1 MSTKSNP
8 AQVDYPKNKTV
19 HQLFEEQA
27 ARAPGRVAL
36 VCGNLRLTYGE
47 LDSRANQLAHHLRAL
62 GVGPEILVGLCVA
75 RSVRMVIGM
84 LGILKAGGAYLPLDP
99 DYPLERLAF
108 ILNDAQA
115 PVLLSEQCFAERL
128 SNGKCKVIALDKE
141 AVPMAGVPARPVSS
155 EVKAYHLS
163 YVIYTSGSTG
173 LPKGVQITHGS
184 LLNLVFWHQR
194 TFVVAARD
202 RAMQIASPGFDAA
215 VWELWPYLAAGASV
229 YIPDEETRG
238 VPELLRDW
246 IVNQRITVSF
256 LPTPLAEAIIAL
268 EWPAETALRVLLT
281 GGDKLQLFP
290 PPNLP
295 FTLVN
300 NYGPT
305 ESTVV
310 ASSGPVKPSHKKICL
325 PSIGRPIANT
335 QIYILNGALQQ
346 VPIET
351 AGELHIGG
359 AGLARSYLNRP
370 DLTAEKFIP
379 NPFSHEPGAR
389 LYKTGDIARYRADG
403 DIEFLGRMDHQVK
416 IRGFRIELAEIEA
429 VLAQHPDVQQVVV
442 MTREDDVPGQ
452 KQLVA
457 YVLSKPERRPKR
469 IDLRA
474 FLKAKLPEYMVP
486 SVFVMLDAWPLTPN
500 NKIDY
505 AALPTPNAA
514 MNMQHEVF
522 ICPRTPLEERL
533 ADIMGSLLGFQE
545 ISVNDNFFLLGG
557 HSLLGAQV
565 IAQVGDTF
573 GVELALRSLFDAP
586 TVEALSAEIERLILA
601 KVGPMSEEEVLR
613 ILK

>member
-1 MSTKSNP
+1 MSTESNTP
-8 AQVDYPKNKTV
+8 QIDYPKEKCA

-27 ARAPGRVAL
+27 ARAPDRVAL
-36 VCGNLRLTYGE
+36 VCGNLQLTYGE
-47 LDSRANQLAHHLRAL
+47 LDSRANQLAHHLLAL
-62 GVGPEILVGLCVA
+62 GVGPEVLVGVCVA
-75 RSVRMVIGM
+75 RSVQMVIGM

-99 DYPLERLAF
+99 DYPPERLAF

-115 PVLLSEQCFAERL
+115 PVLLSQECFVERL
-128 SNGKCKVIALDKE
+128 SNGKWKFIALDKE
-141 AVPMAGVPARPVSS
+141 EAPITGLPAGPVCSQ
-155 EVKAYHLS
+155 VKPYHLA

-173 LPKGVQITHGS
+173 LPKGVQISHGS

-194 TFVVAARD
+194 TFDVTARD
-202 RAMQIASPGFDAA
+202 RATQIASPAFDAA

-229 YIPDEETRG
+229 YMPDEETRG

-246 IVNQRITVSF
+246 IVNQGITVSF
-256 LPTPLAEAIIAL
+256 LPTPPAEEIIAL
-268 EWPAETALRVLLT
+268 EWPAEAALRVLLT

-310 ASSGPVKPSHKKICL
+310 GSSGPVKPSDKKNGF

-335 QIYILNGALQQ
+335 QIYILNEALQQ
-346 VPIET
+346 VPIGT

-359 AGLARSYLNRP
+359 AGLARGYLNRP
-370 DLTAEKFIP
+370 NLMTEKFIP

-389 LYKTGDIARYRADG
+389 LYKTGDVARYRPDG
-403 DIEFLGRMDHQVK
+403 DIEFVGRMDHQVK

-442 MTREDDVPGQ
+442 IAREDDVPRQ
-452 KQLVA
+452 KRLVA
-457 YVLSKPERRPKR
+457 YVLSKPEQRAKP
-469 IDLRA
+469 IELRA

-505 AALPTPNAA
+505 AALPTTNTA
-514 MNMQHEVF
+514 MKMQREVF
-522 ICPRTPLEERL
+522 ISPRNPLEERL
-533 ADIMGSLLGFQE
+533 AGIMGSLLGFQE

-565 IAQVGDTF
+565 ITRVRDTF
-573 GVELALRSLFDAP
+573 GVELALHSLFDAP
-586 TVEALSAEIERLILA
+586 TIEALSAEIERLIVA
-601 KVGPMSEEEVLR
+601 KVGAMNEEEALR

>member
-1 MSTKSNP
+1 
-8 AQVDYPKNKTV
+8 
-19 HQLFEEQA
+19 
-27 ARAPGRVAL
+27 
-36 VCGNLRLTYGE
+36 
-47 LDSRANQLAHHLRAL
+47 
-62 GVGPEILVGLCVA
+62 
-75 RSVRMVIGM
+75 MVIGI

-99 DYPLERLAF
+99 DYPAERLAF

-115 PVLLSEQCFAERL
+115 PVLLSQQCFAERL
-128 SNGKCKVIALDKE
+128 SDGKWKVVALDKE
-141 AVPMAGVPARPVSS
+141 DPPIIRVPARPVNSG
-155 EVKAYHLS
+155 VKAYHLS

-194 TFVVAARD
+194 TFDVTARD
-202 RAMQIASPGFDAA
+202 RATQVASPGFDAA
-215 VWELWPYLAAGASV
+215 VWELWPYLATGASV

-246 IVNQRITVSF
+246 IVNQGITVSF
-256 LPTPLAEAIIAL
+256 LPTPLAEEIIAL
-268 EWPAETALRVLLT
+268 EWPAETALRLLLT

-295 FTLVN
+295 FTVVN

-310 ASSGPVKPSHKKICL
+310 ASSGPVKPSDKKNCL

-335 QIYILNGALQQ
+335 QIYILSEALQQ
-346 VPIET
+346 VPIGT

-359 AGLARSYLNRP
+359 AGLARGYLNRP
-370 DLTAEKFIP
+370 DLTAEKFIR

-389 LYKTGDIARYRADG
+389 LYKTGDVARCRADG

-416 IRGFRIELAEIEA
+416 IRGFRIELEEIEA
-429 VLAQHPDVQQVVV
+429 VLAQHPDVQQVIV
-442 MTREDDVPGQ
+442 MARDDDVPRQ

-457 YVLSKPERRPKR
+457 YVLSKPEHHPKP
-469 IDLRA
+469 IELRG

-486 SVFVMLDAWPLTPN
+486 SVIMMLDAWPLTPN
-500 NKIDY
+500 NKIDR
-505 AALPTPNAA
+505 AALPAPNAA
-514 MNMQHEVF
+514 VNMQHEVF
-522 ICPRTPLEERL
+522 ISPRTPLEQRL
-533 ADIMGSLLGFQE
+533 AGILGSLLGFQE
-545 ISVNDNFFLLGG
+545 ISVNDNFFVLGG

-565 IAQVGDTF
+565 IARVRDTF

-586 TVEALSAEIERLILA
+586 TVEALSAEIERLIIA
-601 KVGPMSEEEVLR
+601 KMEAMSEEEALR
-613 ILK
+613 NLK

>member
-1 MSTKSNP
+1 MSTDSNT
-8 AQVDYPKNKTV
+8 AQVDYPKDKCV

-27 ARAPGRVAL
+27 GRTPGQVAL
-36 VCGNLRLTYGE
+36 VCGNLQLTYGE
-47 LDSRANQLAHHLRAL
+47 LDSRANQLAHYLRAL
-62 GVGPEILVGLCVA
+62 GVGPEVLVGVCVA
-75 RSVRMVIGM
+75 RSVQMVIGM

-99 DYPLERLAF
+99 DYPPERLAF

-115 PVLLSEQCFAERL
+115 PVLLSQQCFVERL
-128 SNGKCKVIALDKE
+128 SNGKWKVIALDKE
-141 AVPMAGVPARPVSS
+141 DAPITDVPAEPLRD
-155 EVKAYHLS
+155 EVKAYNLT

-173 LPKGVQITHGS
+173 VPKGVQITHGS

-194 TFVVAARD
+194 TFDVTARD
-202 RAMQIASPGFDAA
+202 RATQVASPGFDAS

-229 YIPDEETRG
+229 YIPDRETRG

-246 IVNQRITVSF
+246 IVNQGITVSF
-256 LPTPLAEAIIAL
+256 LPTPLAEEIIAL

-281 GGDKLQLFP
+281 GGDKLQVFP

-295 FTLVN
+295 FTVVN

-310 ASSGPVKPSHKKICL
+310 ASSGPVKPTDKKNGFS
-325 PSIGRPIANT
+325 SIGRPIANT
-335 QIYILNGALQQ
+335 QIYILNEALQQ
-346 VPIET
+346 VPTGT

-359 AGLARSYLNRP
+359 AGLARGYLNRP
-370 DLTAEKFIP
+370 NLTTEKFIL

-389 LYKTGDIARYRADG
+389 LYKTGDVARYRPDG
-403 DIEFLGRMDHQVK
+403 DIEFLGRTDHQVK

-442 MTREDDVPGQ
+442 MAREDDVPRQ

-457 YVLSKPERRPKR
+457 YVLSKPEQRPKPVE
-469 IDLRA
+469 LRG

-514 MNMQHEVF
+514 MKMQGEVF

-533 ADIMGSLLGFQE
+533 AGIMGSLLGFQE

-565 IAQVGDTF
+565 IAKVRDTF
-573 GVELALRSLFDAP
+573 GVELALRSVFDAP

-601 KVGPMSEEEVLR
+601 KVGGMSEEEALR